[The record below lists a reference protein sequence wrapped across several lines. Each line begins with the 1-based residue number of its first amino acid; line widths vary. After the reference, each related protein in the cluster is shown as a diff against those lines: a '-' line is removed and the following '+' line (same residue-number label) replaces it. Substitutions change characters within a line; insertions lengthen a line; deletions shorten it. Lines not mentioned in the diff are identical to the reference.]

1 MPQRKFFIPLIG
13 ALVALALVS
22 CQEAGEAFQAPELG
36 NVEVLV
42 EGAKATFKG
51 NISTSRADECG
62 IVLLADGERYHPAR
76 LSGTQFEA
84 SVSGLQ
90 MDQTYS
96 WQAYAKAGN
105 SEIRSEV
112 RTFTAPD
119 GGIPIPDATF
129 REYLLNEYDRDD
141 DGVISRQEAAWITI
155 IYLCSDNVVS
165 AKGIEYM
172 PSLTQLHLEGSGP
185 RKGRLQTLDVSANP
199 DLKSISC
206 FHNQLKE
213 LDVSKNL
220 MLEELLCWDN
230 LFTDLDVTHNAEIR
244 EVACAQNFLTSLDL
258 SGNPKL
264 RNLSF
269 NNTFITSIDLSA
281 NPSMALLECWEAP
294 LTALDLSHSPLL
306 EHLICYGIDVS
317 SLDVSANPLLKDFDC
332 SPNSKL
338 DVLYVSKN
346 QKIPGITEGRSE
358 EFIPASTHIVEKSVE

>member
-1 MPQRKFFIPLIG
+1 MPQRKFLKSLVCT
-13 ALVALALVS
+13 LVALAFVS
-22 CQEAGEAFQAPELG
+22 CQEAETVFPAPEIG

-42 EGAKATFKG
+42 EGARATFKG
-51 NISTSRADECG
+51 SLSSPRADECG
-62 IVLLADGERYHPAR
+62 IILQADEERYYPAR
-76 LSGTQFEA
+76 LNGTQFET

-90 MDQTYS
+90 LDQTYS

-112 RTFTAPD
+112 RTLTAPD
-119 GGIPIPDATF
+119 GGIPIPDQAF
-129 REYLLNEYDRDD
+129 KDYLLNEYDRDE
-141 DGVISRQEAAWITI
+141 DGEISRWEASWITTVGV
-155 IYLCSDNVVS
+155 CSDNIVS

-172 PSLTQLHLEGSGP
+172 PSLTNLWLYGSEA
-185 RKGRLQTLDVSANP
+185 RKGRLQALDVSANP
-199 DLKSISC
+199 HLRSISC
-206 FHNQLKE
+206 FNNQLKE

-220 MLEELLCWDN
+220 MLEELLLWEN
-230 LFTDLDVTHNAEIR
+230 QLTVLDVTHNPEIR

-264 RNLSF
+264 RALSF

-281 NPSMALLECWEAP
+281 NPALVLLECWEAP
-294 LTALDLSHSPLL
+294 LTTLDLSHSPLL
-306 EHLICYGIDVS
+306 EHLICYGLDVS
-317 SLDVSANPLLKDFDC
+317 SLDISSNPLLKDFDC

-338 DVLYVSKN
+338 DVLYVSKD